1 MERKSNF
8 HSSHNLGISNMIFTK
23 YSERPEGAEILS
35 GCCMVPMHELC
46 ETICSACHE
55 HTGFDVYDAEG
66 ELLGEWQG

>member
-1 MERKSNF
+1 
-8 HSSHNLGISNMIFTK
+8 MIFTK
-23 YSERPEGAEILS
+23 YSELPEGAEILS